1 MLLNYN
7 IIPSLI
13 MVCCFITKRIFF
25 ISFLCLK
32 NLNLSL
38 TQIPRSLSLSLS
50 LYLSFSVSLSFSLP
64 IRSTDG
70 FFSYFCFFFAIFICF
85 IYQFMHCFSKGKK
98 ALALIFVSIFFS
110 FSECSGCYTFR
121 VFLLELN

>member
-25 ISFLCLK
+25 YFISLFK
-32 NLNLSL
+32 KSQPL
-38 TQIPRSLSLSLS
+38 THTNFTHALSLSLFLSS
-50 LYLSFSVSLSFSLP
+50 LLFSVLFAVLMVSSVM
-64 IRSTDG
+64 
-70 FFSYFCFFFAIFICF
+70 FCFAIFISF

-98 ALALIFVSIFFS
+98 ALALIFVSIFFRLQNAA
-110 FSECSGCYTFR
+110 FVILFVC